1 MPDTHETISYILAEM
16 RGNEFDDPH
25 LDADGIIG
33 ARRLARDWADR
44 IEAAVKREMDEAAEF
59 IDDYLNEIPVY
70 HPPHDW
76 LIRNGYKDTSYQND
90 IFEDQNDG
98 GAPAPGGA
106 ERDAKGETTP

>member
-1 MPDTHETISYILAEM
+1 MPETDENLAAILAEM
-16 RGNEFDDPH
+16 RKAVVPMICGRPKIE
-25 LDADGIIG
+25 AVSI
-33 ARRLARDWADR
+33 RDVLQWADR

-59 IDDYLNEIPVY
+59 INDYLNEIPVY

-106 ERDAKGETTP
+106 ERGANGETTK